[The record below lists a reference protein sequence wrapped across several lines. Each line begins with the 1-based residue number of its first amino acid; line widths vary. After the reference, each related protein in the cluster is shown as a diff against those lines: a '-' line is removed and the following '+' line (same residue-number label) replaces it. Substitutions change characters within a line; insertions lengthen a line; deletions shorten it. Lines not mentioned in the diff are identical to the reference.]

1 MIRFAFTIFLSAF
14 LLFQV
19 QPLIARYI
27 LPWFGGAP
35 AVWTTCMLFFQVL
48 LLGGYAYAHAINS
61 WLKPRKQAIL
71 HVSLLVISL
80 AFLPI
85 IPRESLKPEGTE
97 SPTLQILILLLIT
110 IGLPYFLL
118 SSTGP
123 LIQAWFSRRF
133 PGRSPY
139 RLFSLSNAGSL
150 LALVTFPVFFEP
162 LLGSKQHATYW
173 SIGHGFFVIA
183 CAFCAITTCM
193 LFRPKES
200 SESIQEAGSTD
211 EQPATQPGVLT
222 LLMWLVLSLVPSVLL
237 LASTNQICQEV
248 AVVPFLWVL
257 PLGLYLISF
266 IICFDNP
273 FWYNRTVF
281 GSMMVLSIGLANFCI
296 AEGTSVPLPLQIF
309 GFSFALFACCMT
321 CHGELAKSRPH
332 PKYLTLFYLF
342 VSLGGALGG
351 VFVVV
356 IAPMIFTDYLE
367 LHVALIAAP
376 IVTFLAIIITN
387 DWRSMRNISWVTP
400 LCALVVFGFLIFQSP
415 EVFENFQLRIAFI
428 AAIVFGVNRMPNEST
443 KPWVNKLG
451 RIVPLLFI
459 VGVVFAVNGA
469 LFNDAFN
476 RDSDIVLMKR
486 DFFGTVKVLDNTLVV
501 GFDEEEDDKK
511 FTLLNGRINH
521 GFQYQDEAHRRERT
535 SYYAPGSGVG
545 IAIEQHPN
553 RSDGLKLGVIGLGTG
568 TIASWVNQKD
578 EIIFYEINPIVKE
591 IAYSEYF
598 SYLRD
603 ANVPPEN
610 VILGDAR
617 VKLAQQLKE
626 GKSQQFDVLA
636 VDAFSSDAIPRHLLT
651 QECLELYKQHLKS
664 DGILAIHI
672 SNRYLDLEPIV
683 FKLAELAGYK
693 SFLIDFDDDDEAWG
707 EMGDM
712 YSSWVLLTNNK
723 EFYESESFLPNT
735 DPWDPQDDIVWT
747 DDFGSIFQVL
757 DFDLDSIYEM
767 FGFDDSQ

>member
-48 LLGGYAYAHAINS
+48 LLGGYAYAHGINS

-71 HVSLLVISL
+71 HVALLVISL

-85 IPRESLKPEGTE
+85 IPRDALKPEGTE
-97 SPTLQILILLLIT
+97 SPTFQILLLLLIT

-139 RLFSLSNAGSL
+139 RLFSLSNTGSL
-150 LALVTFPVFFEP
+150 LALVTFPVLFEP
-162 LLGSKQHATYW
+162 NLGSRQHAIYW
-173 SIGHGFFVIA
+173 SMGHVLFVLA
-183 CAFCAITTCM
+183 CAFCAITSCIMFKPEANSDEVVDT
-193 LFRPKES
+193 
-200 SESIQEAGSTD
+200 SEAVSE
-211 EQPATQPGVLT
+211 PARAPSLGT
-222 LLMWLVLSLVPSVLL
+222 LAMWLVLSLVPSVLL

-266 IICFDNP
+266 IVCFDNP
-273 FWYNRTVF
+273 RWYSRTFF
-281 GSMMVLSIGLANFCI
+281 GALMVLSVGLANFCI
-296 AEGTSVPLPLQIF
+296 VEGTSVPLPLQIF
-309 GFSFALFACCMT
+309 GYSLALFACCMT

-356 IAPMIFTDYLE
+356 VAPLVFTDYLE

-376 IVTFLAIIITN
+376 VITFLAIMLSS
-387 DWRSMRNISWVTP
+387 DWKAIRNISIIVP
-400 LCALVVFGFLIFQSP
+400 IGALLVFGALIIGNPKAFVDSQELRIALVVAIGFC
-415 EVFENFQLRIAFI
+415 
-428 AAIVFGVNRMPNEST
+428 IVRVPKDSL
-443 KPWVNKLG
+443 KKWVSVLGKL
-451 RIVPLLFI
+451 VPLAFVIVVLIAINAVLFD
-459 VGVVFAVNGA
+459 
-469 LFNDAFN
+469 DAFSN
-476 RDSDIVLMKR
+476 DPNVVMKKR
-486 DFFGTVKVLDNTLVV
+486 DFFGTVKILDNTKSSRYD
-501 GFDEEEDDKK
+501 GTQDKK
-511 FTLLNGRINH
+511 YTLLNGRINH
-521 GFQYQDEAHRRERT
+521 GFQFRDEAFRRERT

-545 IAIEQHPN
+545 VAIAQHPN
-553 RSDGLKLGVIGLGTG
+553 RENGLKLGVIGLGTG
-568 TIASWVNQKD
+568 TIAAWVEEKD

-591 IAYSEYF
+591 VAYSEF
-598 SYLRD
+598 FTYLRD
-603 ANVPPEN
+603 ANVPKEN
-610 VILGDAR
+610 VVLGDAR
-617 VKLAQQLKE
+617 IKLAQQLRE
-626 GKSQQFDVLA
+626 GDKQQFDVLA

-651 QECLELYKQHLKS
+651 QECIELYKEHLKT

-672 SNRYLDLEPIV
+672 SNRFLNLEPIV
-683 FKLAELAGYK
+683 YKLAELAGYK
-693 SFLIDFDDDDEAWG
+693 SFCVSFNDDDDAWG
-707 EMGDM
+707 EMGDLQ
-712 YSSWVLLTNNK
+712 STWILLTNNR
-723 EFYESESFLPNT
+723 ELYESEEFLLNT
-735 DPWDPQDDIVWT
+735 DSWNPETDILWT
-747 DDFGSIFQVL
+747 DDFGSIFQVIN
-757 DFDLDSIYEM
+757 FDMDSVYKV
-767 FGFDDSQ
+767 FGFK